1 MRLKVVTMVMTMAAA
16 MAAPA
21 AAQTP
26 PRFSV
31 SFDAGVDVALSGD
44 VHGAGK
50 GTVLGLPTTVEART
64 YGDIYGTPFTW
75 AASFGYRFASNTEFR
90 TRVFRTAGVAEQVQ
104 VGDVATLPLFAQFDD
119 YTALGVDFGVR
130 QYYGSSKLQP
140 FAGASVG
147 FVSVDEINGTF
158 TVPAASVV
166 LPGVAM
172 YDKSSVL
179 TFALSGGVFIPLG
192 ANFGIQGGVDF
203 RWIDDLKPVDGLAG
217 TGLEGINDKSR
228 RWSMPVTVGAVFRF

>member
-1 MRLKVVTMVMTMAAA
+1 MRLKVVATVMTMVAA

-21 AAQTP
+21 AAQTT

-31 SFDAGVDVALSGD
+31 SFDAGADVALSGD
-44 VHGAGK
+44 VHGAGR
-50 GTVLGLPTTVEART
+50 GTVLALATTVGART
-64 YGDIYGTPFTW
+64 HEDIYGTPFTW
-75 AASFGYRFASNTEFR
+75 AAGFGYRFASNTEFR
-90 TRVFRTAGVAEQVQ
+90 TRLFRTAGAAERVQ

-119 YTALGVDFGVR
+119 YTALGLDFGVR
-130 QYYGSSKLQP
+130 QYYGSSKAQP

-147 FVSVDEINGTF
+147 FVSVDRIRGTF

-166 LPGVAM
+166 LPDVAM

-179 TFALSGGVFIPLG
+179 TFALSGGVLIPLG

-203 RWIDDLKPVDGLAG
+203 RWMDNLKAIDGLAG
-217 TGLEGINDKSR
+217 TGLEPINDESR
-228 RWSMPVTVGAVFRF
+228 RWSMPVTVGAVIRF